1 MSVWRLRAGG
11 LGVFRIKVSI
21 ETVKICV
28 FFSKQS
34 SSMYSA
40 ISLDCVEV
48 LIKQCALLYYLHV
61 MRLGLL
67 KLPTVY

>member
-1 MSVWRLRAGG
+1 
-11 LGVFRIKVSI
+11 
-21 ETVKICV
+21 
-28 FFSKQS
+28 
-34 SSMYSA
+34 MYSA
-40 ISLDCVEV
+40 IGLDCAEV